1 MIDYTLPL
9 INVYAILTNFL
20 ARKSNIFTIQDAN
33 DINVCSSHCLG
44 NKFLPFQMKQILTQ
58 HPSSYCYERTVPI
71 SGEI

>member
-33 DINVCSSHCLG
+33 DINVCRSHCLG
-44 NKFLPFQMKQILTQ
+44 K
-58 HPSSYCYERTVPI
+58 
-71 SGEI
+71 